1 VSEAGLK
8 RLEEAFDEAI
18 NSTKAAAVEEIVPG
32 GGTALLRAIE
42 AVEAEE
48 RSCEGADRTG
58 VHVVRMAL
66 EVPTRQIARNAGID
80 DGPVVEMVRRLE
92 AIGARGIDDL
102 LEPAETVVQH
112 AVIAEHSGGL
122 GLFIA
127 PGFSAEFAIER
138 LPDGSPLAALYR
150 YSTIGPDQ

>member
-1 VSEAGLK
+1 MRPSTRPRRPPSKGLY
-8 RLEEAFDEAI
+8 L
-18 NSTKAAAVEEIVPG
+18 G

-42 AVEAEE
+42 AVEAGE

-80 DGPVVEMVRRLE
+80 DGPVVEMVRSSRRL
-92 AIGARGIDDL
+92 ARGIDDL

-112 AVIAEHSGGL
+112 AAIAEHSGGP

-127 PGFSAEFAIER
+127 PGSSAEFAIER